1 MNGNG
6 AGAFASVGAV
16 IMLLRSRRTGAGAE
30 PLHRR
35 AHVGPSSRPPGR
47 QPREPHRMTS
57 DYPKRPDRGWRKPRV
72 LAGLPSS
79 PLALVLIGIAIA
91 AGIGNYLAGEASRSE
106 AARQHAILSESE
118 RLLSNMVEL
127 ETGMRGFVLFGEDPY
142 LEPYQAAQNTIDGQ
156 LDTIEALTK
165 QTDAQAPEHM
175 RNLRRF
181 VEAKRSYAAHVI
193 DLRRNQGYD
202 AAVSLARMGE
212 GKRTMDG
219 VRAAAKGVQN
229 HANAV
234 LATSEERDRVLSLV
248 LLLVSIAAAL
258 GAVGLLGRLALVRR
272 RDEQRTAALLD
283 GVFANAPVG
292 LGFLD
297 RDLTIQH
304 MNRALATMNERG
316 FGADLGA
323 PIWANVPTLQEQL
336 IPKLKAARDEG
347 LVTTNVDV
355 AVPTPSAPR
364 GVRHFQMSFYP
375 LRGRTGSAR
384 AGGVQADGVGLVVS
398 DETLRKLS
406 EERMRHSEER
416 FRSLTEATTA
426 IVWTTNPEG
435 GFEVTP
441 SEWTRFTGQTP
452 QEAAGAGWLGSI
464 HPDDRERTNAAWLQA
479 LETLSPYEIEHR
491 VRRQDGV
498 WRIMSARAVPI
509 LEENGSIRE
518 WVGTHSDVTARKE
531 AELALEAAKEAAEEA
546 NRAKSQ
552 FLANMSHELRTPLSA
567 VIGYSEMLQE
577 EIEDLGEEGLLADMR
592 KIEANARHLLGLIND
607 VLDLSKIEAERMEIY
622 AEAFPVAET
631 VRDVAATVESLVDKK
646 GNSLALEIADH
657 LGEAQTD
664 QTKLRQCL
672 INLLSNAAK
681 FTEAGR
687 ITLAVNRTAR
697 EGADWLVFRV
707 TDTGIGM
714 NPEQQAK
721 LFQRFTQ
728 ADASTTRRFGGTG
741 LGLAITRAFA
751 EMLGGRIEVE
761 SEEGAG
767 TTFTLAVPATYVPP
781 NPVEAAHHDHD
792 ALHRTG
798 EARPIAGGHVLIIDD
813 DSATR
818 DLLARF
824 LERDGFAVAT
834 ARDGREGLER
844 ARELKPRVILLDV
857 TMPRMDGWS
866 VLRTLRAD
874 PDLGATPI
882 IMVTVLDEQNLA
894 FSLGAT
900 DYLQKPIEWGQLKS
914 AMERFKPSEHKGPV
928 LIIDDDPDARERLS
942 AMLTREGWRVAS
954 AENGVAGLEATAAKK
969 PCLILLDLMMPE
981 MDGFGFLRALRERA
995 EWRDIPVVVLTA
1007 KDITADDRRRLAGRA
1022 DRVLQK
1028 GGLSLTDLAESLRPL
1043 VAPGV

>member
-1 MNGNG
+1 
-6 AGAFASVGAV
+6 
-16 IMLLRSRRTGAGAE
+16 
-30 PLHRR
+30 
-35 AHVGPSSRPPGR
+35 
-47 QPREPHRMTS
+47 MTS
-57 DYPKRPDRGWRKPRV
+57 ASAPRPTRRWRKPGFLTGV
-72 LAGLPSS
+72 PSS
-79 PLALVLIGIAIA
+79 PLALVLIGVAVA
-91 AGIGNYLAGEASRSE
+91 AGVGNYLAGEASR
-106 AARQHAILSESE
+106 AQGARQHVILSQSE

-127 ETGMRGFVLFGEDPY
+127 ETGMRGYVLFGDEAY
-142 LEPYQAAQNTIDGQ
+142 LEPYQAAQDTIDGQ
-156 LDTIEALTK
+156 LDTIERLTK
-165 QTDAQAPEHM
+165 ETDAQGPEHI
-175 RNLRRF
+175 RDLRES
-181 VEAKRSYAAHVI
+181 VEAKRTYAARI
-193 DLRRNQGYD
+193 IALRRDQGYD
-202 AAVSLARMGE
+202 AAVAVARKGE

-219 VRAAAKGVQN
+219 VRAAAKAVQTQ
-229 HANAV
+229 ADTV
-234 LATSEERDRVLSLV
+234 LAATEARDRVLSLV
-248 LLLVSIAAAL
+248 LSLVSIASALAAV
-258 GAVGLLGRLALVRR
+258 ALLGRLALVRR

-292 LGFLD
+292 LGFLN

-336 IPKLKAARDEG
+336 VPKLKAARDEG

-375 LRGRTGSAR
+375 LRGRSSTQASGR
-384 AGGVQADGVGLVVS
+384 VQADGVGLVVS

-416 FRSLTEATTA
+416 FRSLTEATSS

-452 QEAAGAGWLGSI
+452 HEAAGSGWLGAI
-464 HPDDRERTNAAWLQA
+464 HPDDRARTNEAWHAAV
-479 LETLSPYEIEHR
+479 ESLSPYEIEHR
-491 VRRQDGV
+491 IRRQDGI

-518 WVGTHSDVTARKE
+518 WVGTHTDVTARKE

-622 AEAFPVAET
+622 AETFSVPEIVH
-631 VRDVAATVESLVDKK
+631 DVAATVESLVEKK
-646 GNSLALEIADH
+646 GNTLALEISDD

-681 FTEAGR
+681 FTEGGR
-687 ITLAVNRTAR
+687 IVLAVSRAPRN
-697 EGADWLVFRV
+697 GDDWLSFRV

-761 SEEGAG
+761 SREGAG
-767 TTFTLAVPATYVPP
+767 TTFTLLMPATYVAPSP
-781 NPVEAAHHDHD
+781 EAVAHHDHD
-792 ALHRTG
+792 ALHRTR
-798 EARPIAGGHVLIIDD
+798 EALPIPGGHVLIIDD
-813 DSATR
+813 DAATR

-824 LERDGFAVAT
+824 LEKDGFTVAT
-834 ARDGREGLER
+834 ARDGREGVER

-900 DYLQKPIEWGQLKS
+900 DYLQKPIEWNQLKS

-928 LIIDDDPDARERLS
+928 LIIDDDPDARERMA

-981 MDGFGFLRALRERA
+981 MDGFGFLRALRERD

-1043 VAPGV
+1043 VAPGI

>member
-1 MNGNG
+1 MSN
-6 AGAFASVGAV
+6 AS
-16 IMLLRSRRTGAGAE
+16 
-30 PLHRR
+30 
-35 AHVGPSSRPPGR
+35 PP
-47 QPREPHRMTS
+47 
-57 DYPKRPDRGWRKPRV
+57 RPDRAWRKPRL

-79 PLALVLIGIAIA
+79 PLALVLIGLAVA
-91 AGIGNYLAGEASRSE
+91 AGIGNYLAGEASR
-106 AARQHAILSESE
+106 AQGARQHAILSQSE

-127 ETGMRGFVLFGEDPY
+127 ETGMRGYVLFGDEAY
-142 LEPYQAAQNTIDGQ
+142 LEPYQAAQDTIDGQ
-156 LDTIEALTK
+156 LNAIETLST
-165 QTDAQAPEHM
+165 QTDDQGPQHI
-175 RNLRRF
+175 RDLRRF
-181 VEAKRSYAAHVI
+181 VETKRAYAARVI
-193 DLRRNQGYD
+193 ALRREQGYD
-202 AAVSLARMGE
+202 AAVGLARMGE
-212 GKRTMDG
+212 GKRSMDE
-219 VRAAAKGVQN
+219 VRAAVKAVQN

-234 LATSEERDRVLSLV
+234 LATSEARDRVLSLV
-248 LLLVSIAAAL
+248 LSLVSIAAAL
-258 GAVGLLGRLALVRR
+258 GAVALLGRLALVRR

-323 PIWANVPTLQEQL
+323 PIWAHVPTLQEQL

-355 AVPTPSAPR
+355 AVSTPSAPR

-375 LRGRTGSAR
+375 LRGRGGSSG
-384 AGGVQADGVGLVVS
+384 AGKSQADGVGLVVS

-416 FRSLTEATTA
+416 FRSLTEATSA
-426 IVWTTNPEG
+426 IVWTTTPEG

-452 QEAAGAGWLGSI
+452 QEAAGAGWLKAI
-464 HPDDRERTNAAWLQA
+464 HPDDQSRTNETWVQA
-479 LETLSPYEIEHR
+479 VESLSPYEIEHR
-491 VRRQDGV
+491 IRRHDGV

-592 KIEANARHLLGLIND
+592 KIESNARHLLGLIND
-607 VLDLSKIEAERMEIY
+607 VLDLSKIEAERMEVY
-622 AEAFPVAET
+622 AETFSVSET
-631 VRDVAATVESLVDKK
+631 VRDVASTVESLIEKK
-646 GNSLALEIADH
+646 GNTLALEIADD

-681 FTEAGR
+681 FTEGGR
-687 ITLAVNRTAR
+687 IVLAVSRMTRDEA
-697 EGADWLVFRV
+697 AWLNFRV

-714 NPEQQAK
+714 NAEQQAK

-761 SEEGAG
+761 SEEGSG
-767 TTFTLAVPATYVPP
+767 TTFTLVVPAVYVPASP
-781 NPVEAAHHDHD
+781 QAAVAHDHG
-792 ALHRTG
+792 ALHLTH
-798 EARPIAGGHVLIIDD
+798 EARPIPGGHVLIIDD
-813 DSATR
+813 DASTR

-824 LERDGFAVAT
+824 LQKDGFTVAT
-834 ARDGREGLER
+834 ARDGREGIER

-874 PDLGATPI
+874 PELGTTPI

-900 DYLQKPIEWGQLKS
+900 DYLQKPIEWTQLKS
-914 AMERFKPSEHKGPV
+914 AMDRFKPSEHKGPV

-1007 KDITADDRRRLAGRA
+1007 KDITAEDRRRLAGRA

-1028 GGLSLTDLAESLRPL
+1028 GGLSLTDLAASLRPL

>member
-1 MNGNG
+1 M
-6 AGAFASVGAV
+6 
-16 IMLLRSRRTGAGAE
+16 TK
-30 PLHRR
+30 
-35 AHVGPSSRPPGR
+35 PSSPL
-47 QPREPHRMTS
+47 S
-57 DYPKRPDRGWRKPRV
+57 FLGWRRPRV
-72 LAGLPSS
+72 LMGLPSS
-79 PLALVLIGIAIA
+79 PLALILIGVAVA
-91 AGIGNYLAGEASRSE
+91 AGIGNYLAGEASRAE
-106 AARQHAILSESE
+106 VARQHAVLSQSD
-118 RLLSNMVEL
+118 RLLANMVEL
-127 ETGMRGFVLFGEDPY
+127 ETGMRGFVLLGEETY
-142 LEPYQAAQNTIDGQ
+142 LEPYDAAQATIDGQ
-156 LDTIEALTK
+156 LSAINDLTRGM
-165 QTDAQAPEHM
+165 DAQSPEHM
-175 RNLRRF
+175 RILREAVDAKRAYAARVIQLRRT
-181 VEAKRSYAAHVI
+181 E
-193 DLRRNQGYD
+193 GYD
-202 AAVSLARMGE
+202 PAVAVVRTGE
-212 GKRTMDG
+212 GKRTMDA
-219 VRAAAKGVQN
+219 VRAATKTVQT
-229 HANAV
+229 HADAV
-234 LATSEERDRVLSLV
+234 LTASEERDRVLSLV
-248 LLLVSIAAAL
+248 LSLVSLASAIA
-258 GAVGLLGRLALVRR
+258 AVGLLGRLALVRR

-297 RDLTIQH
+297 RNLTIQH

-323 PIWANVPTLQEQL
+323 PIWASVPTLQEQL

-375 LRGRTGSAR
+375 LRGRAGSSR
-384 AGGVQADGVGLVVS
+384 AGEIQADGVGLVVS

-426 IVWTTNPEG
+426 IVWTTTPEG
-435 GFEVTP
+435 SFEVTP

-452 QEAAGAGWLGSI
+452 QAASGAGWLEAI
-464 HPDDRERTNAAWLQA
+464 HPEDRVRTNAAWLRA
-479 LETLSPYEIEHR
+479 VETLSPYEIEHR
-491 VRRQDGV
+491 VRRDDGV

-622 AEAFPVAET
+622 AETFSVPEV
-631 VRDVAATVESLVDKK
+631 VRDVAATVEALVDKK
-646 GNSLALEIADH
+646 GNSLALEIADD
-657 LGEAQTD
+657 LGMAQTD

-681 FTEAGR
+681 FTEGGR
-687 ITLAVNRTAR
+687 VVLAVSRAPHD
-697 EGADWLVFRV
+697 GSDWLTFRV

-761 SEEGAG
+761 SQEGKG
-767 TTFTLAVPATYVPP
+767 TTFTLAVPATYVAPATD
-781 NPVEAAHHDHD
+781 EAAPHGHD
-792 ALHRTG
+792 ALHRLG
-798 EARPIAGGHVLIIDD
+798 EARPVPGGHVLIIDD
-813 DSATR
+813 DAATR

-824 LERDGFAVAT
+824 LERDGFTVAT
-834 ARDGREGLER
+834 ARDGREGVER
-844 ARELKPRVILLDV
+844 AHELKPRVILLDV
-857 TMPRMDGWS
+857 TMPRLDGWS

-874 PDLGATPI
+874 PELGATPI

-900 DYLQKPIEWGQLKS
+900 DYLQKPIEWGQLKA

-942 AMLTREGWRVAS
+942 AMLTREGWRVAA

-1007 KDITADDRRRLAGRA
+1007 KDITAEDRRRLAGRA